1 MALNVI
7 YKNRN
12 GTTAEWAA
20 STYIL
25 EKGELGVDTTLNI
38 AKIGDGVKLWKNLPS
53 LTGDLSKYVTID
65 TEQTITG
72 IKTFN
77 EITNFENGVS
87 VGTADS
93 TDRLNI
99 GIDSENHTG
108 FIEFASD
115 AVVGCVLTLP
125 DRSGTIATLDDIP
138 SIPTNYVTTNTE
150 QTISGKKTFND
161 SSFEIT
167 GGGNTWKIN
176 ARTEEG
182 PLNIVGQGAAG
193 ANTYQFP
200 NKTGTIALTSDI
212 PSTDN
217 FVTLAGDQTISG
229 AKTFNETTD
238 FGNGVSVGITD
249 STDRINIG
257 VDSENHAGIIEFASE
272 AVVGCTLTLP
282 DRSGTI
288 AILDDIPSTNNLV
301 TTDTAQTISGAK
313 TFKSNLIVGTPSA
326 TSVTLSSNGKI
337 SNFQGI
343 RGFDID
349 PSNFYIQAQQYGA
362 YQRLKF
368 STSLGVVSANTYTI
382 DVPVVDGT
390 MLTSG
395 NTKTIGGQSIEGSG
409 DISVGDNETKVQFGD
424 IIDHSSLQTTHN
436 VTLNTD
442 ASNLQDKTITALW
455 VRLINDT
462 TNNVGYSYQIPIQD
476 LYNFRDTSSSTLG
489 AFSFLLAMP
498 GSRWNLTFA
507 KNSSVNITTMFMN
520 GTLNYSIPLSLKM
533 NGSTHPGSGVLL
545 GFVYKGNKFAGSE
558 VY

>member
-1 MALNVI
+1 MA
-7 YKNRN
+7 KNTTLKTRIQN
-12 GTTAEWAA
+12 RHDTEANWTTASNA
-20 STYIL
+20 TNPFIPL
-25 EKGELGVDTTLNI
+25 KGEVIVYDPDTTYTTPRV
-38 AKIGDGVKLWKNLPS
+38 KIGDGVTKV
-53 LTGDLSKYVTID
+53 GDLAFVGGDISKYVT
-65 TEQTITG
+65 
-72 IKTFN
+72 
-77 EITNFENGVS
+77 
-87 VGTADS
+87 
-93 TDRLNI
+93 
-99 GIDSENHTG
+99 
-108 FIEFASD
+108 
-115 AVVGCVLTLP
+115 
-125 DRSGTIATLDDIP
+125 LD
-138 SIPTNYVTTNTE
+138 TE
-150 QTISGKKTFND
+150 QTISGNKTFSKAVSVSTD
-161 SSFEIT
+161 STAGFEIT
-167 GGGNTWKIN
+167 GGGNAWKFN
-176 ARTEEG
+176 ARTLEG
-182 PLNIVGQGAAG
+182 PLNIEGSGASG
-193 ANTYQFP
+193 SNTYQFP

-212 PSTDN
+212 PSTNN
-217 FVTLAGDQTISG
+217 FVTLAGDQTITG

-313 TFKSNLIVGTPSA
+313 TFKSNLIVGTPST